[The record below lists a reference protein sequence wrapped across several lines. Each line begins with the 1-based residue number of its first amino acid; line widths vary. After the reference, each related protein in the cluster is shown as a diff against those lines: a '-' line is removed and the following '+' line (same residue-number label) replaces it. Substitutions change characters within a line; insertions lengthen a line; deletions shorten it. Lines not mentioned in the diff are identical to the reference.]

1 MVKAIMGLKGSGK
14 TKTLVDMANNAAKA
28 ANGNVVYIEKGNT
41 LMYDVSYQ
49 ARLVDVEDYAI
60 CDFDSFYGF
69 VAGLVAGN
77 HDINEIF
84 IDGLTKI
91 CGSEISEIEKF
102 LEKVDKL
109 AGNEITVTLTISID
123 ANEVTEAIKAFAF

>member
-1 MVKAIMGLKGSGK
+1 MVKAIIGLKGSGK

-49 ARLVDVEDYAI
+49 VRLVDVDDYAI
-60 CDFDSFYGF
+60 SDYEAFYGF

-77 HDINEIF
+77 HDINEIY
-84 IDGLTKI
+84 IDGITKI
-91 CGSEISEIEKF
+91 CGSEIEAIEKF
-102 LEKVDKL
+102 LKKVEKL
-109 AGNEITVTLTISID
+109 AGEEITVTLTVSLD
-123 ANEVTEAIKAFAF
+123 AAQATDTIKSYLI

>member
-1 MVKAIMGLKGSGK
+1 MVKAIIGLKGSGK

-49 ARLVDVEDYAI
+49 ARLVDVDDYAI
-60 CDFDSFYGF
+60 ADYDAFYGF

-77 HDINEIF
+77 HDINEIY
-84 IDGLTKI
+84 IDGITKI
-91 CGSEISEIEKF
+91 CGSEIAALEKF
-102 LEKVDKL
+102 LQKVDKL
-109 AGNEITVTLTISID
+109 AGEEITVTLTASCDPGD
-123 ANEVTEAIKAFAF
+123 ATDVIKSYLI